1 MELNLKQT
9 EIEAALRQYVASQ
22 GFNLTG
28 RAVKIAFTSG
38 RTPNGLTALVD
49 IGDVI
54 DAPVQTGM
62 VTRTLELRP
71 SDLGSGDV
79 GTASIAL
86 QSKTLGMDPA
96 LSGGDQT
103 IGGTEAGAVA
113 PEAGEAGE
121 SLATPAPEAVSDAE
135 PKSLFAKPAAN

>member
-28 RAVKIAFTSG
+28 RAVTINFTSG
-38 RTPNGLTALVD
+38 RAPNGLTALVD
-49 IGDVI
+49 IGDVV
-54 DAPVQTGM
+54 DLPKSAPAGQTA
-62 VTRTLELRP
+62 RSAELRA
-71 SDLGSGDV
+71 SDVQLGST
-79 GTASIAL
+79 GTAQAFNVAGDTANIA
-86 QSKTLGMDPA
+86 GANVVEP
-96 LSGGDQT
+96 
-103 IGGTEAGAVA
+103 EAGAVA

-121 SLATPAPEAVSDAE
+121 SPATPVPEASDAE